1 MNFEIVF
8 LPVITGAVFGIFIG
22 LFLKVYLRTLEIF
35 DEKKIKSSCFFLS
48 IKLFVELLRDIKE
61 VLKQSSLKEYLLSK
75 VEKNIKQESLKQKEI
90 NLELENIIKR
100 FGEREKI
107 KVFETGKN
115 NSIFFLKE
123 QMKETSNNISL
134 PNVDNLKGV
143 ETKWQYKLS
152 N

>member
-61 VLKQSSLKEYLLSK
+61 VLKYSSLKEYLLK
-75 VEKNIKQESLKQKEI
+75 KI
-90 NLELENIIKR
+90 
-100 FGEREKI
+100 EKI
-107 KVFETGKN
+107 
-115 NSIFFLKE
+115 L
-123 QMKETSNNISL
+123 
-134 PNVDNLKGV
+134 
-143 ETKWQYKLS
+143 
-152 N
+152 